1 MPFQKA
7 KDLYA
12 LAKASPGY
20 QNMLNSVRSA
30 RRTAGEVGGQV
41 GGGAAVGALSG
52 GVSNYLAEGDMDHAL
67 SGAFTGAMI
76 GGVGGRVLRNANPLA
91 QLAVIG
97 GVPAALAQVKDRSA
111 VANLYKPKS
120 TDMISGLYSA
130 ERAFEENS
138 PEWQQYYEENPE
150 AYMARYGQQKAAAF
164 ETDVSGP
171 GSAVDLD
178 YYRLHK
184 ELREKGYTRQ
194 EREKILRNDF
204 GTQLKDMAR
213 GAGYGIGGGALGAL
227 AGYGLSN
234 ALDIDDIR
242 LKGNITAMAGAAGL
256 GLGGLLAKRDI
267 YNLDQEAI
275 EDAENLDV
283 KKEANWKMQAL
294 AGAGLLGAGTLGGAL
309 LTGESKEDFV
319 DRLDR
324 EQEIQTLRDMG
335 QISDAQYNNW
345 LIERRDEGELALPE
359 DRYDIATPLSRVDS
373 FKEASMSLNDITAM
387 EAMSGVNVGRTR
399 TKVGMII
406 DSNGVY
412 TLYDESGKYTYGDF
426 TKLSEAQEHAEKV
439 AKYYAEGDK
448 IMRRRW
454 FGLRGPQQIAT
465 VGEGGQMTF
474 NRGVQNVGAYKDQM
488 NSRGFGNRRHYA
500 GFDRAAESATA
511 NVKKT
516 TDAFQKGVTQGAANA
531 NPQLAETA
539 RARQQQIV
547 HHRRQLGDLRGQ
559 NAQMARD
566 STRSQQAAAEE
577 LKRTQQA
584 AAAELQATQQRGAQG
599 IQAAQAEGKRG
610 VQAAQAERDAVAKSL
625 KNWKRGT
632 GIAGTALAA
641 GAAGYG
647 LYNWW
652 NQKKDP
658 TFAQRAAGV
667 AKDTISALKP
677 YQKDLGMINQF
688 AQTAMNVGK
697 AAGTTAYNPY
707 SAQGAQYQQMPRY
720 GGGYG
725 GGYNR
730 GY

>member
-1 MPFQKA
+1 MGIQN
-7 KDLYA
+7 LVNVMRN
-12 LAKASPGY
+12 ASNPGY
-20 QNMLNSVRSA
+20 AAGQRVSA
-30 RRTAGEVGGQV
+30 ALHNATRTAKEVGSQV
-41 GGGAAVGALSG
+41 GGGAAIGGLSG
-52 GVSNYLAEGDMDHAL
+52 GVSNYLAEGDLDHAL
-67 SGAFTGAMI
+67 RGAVTGAMI

-97 GVPAALAQVKDRSA
+97 GVPAALAQVKDRPSISKM
-111 VANLYKPKS
+111 YRPES

-138 PEWQQYYEENPE
+138 PEWQQYYEQNPE
-150 AYMARYGQQKAAAF
+150 AYLARYGQQKAAAF
-164 ETDVSGP
+164 ETDVAGP

-213 GAGYGIGGGALGAL
+213 GAGYGLGGGALGAL

-242 LKGNITAMAGAAGL
+242 LKGNISAMGGTAGL
-256 GLGGLLAKRDI
+256 VLGGLLAKKDI
-267 YNLDQEAI
+267 YDMDQEAI
-275 EDAENLDV
+275 EAAENLDV

-309 LTGESKEDFV
+309 LTGESKEDFAE
-319 DRLDR
+319 RLDK
-324 EQEIQTLRDMG
+324 EQEIQTLRDIG

-345 LIERRDEGELALPE
+345 LIERRDDGELALPE
-359 DRYDIATPLSRVDS
+359 GRYNIATPLSRVDS
-373 FKEASMSLNDITAM
+373 FKEASMSLNDIAAM

-426 TKLSEAQEHAEKV
+426 TKLSEAQDHAEKV
-439 AKYYAEGDK
+439 AKYYTEFNPNTNQYREMRKGWMPFSRGKEVHYSQTAQGKGWSRRGKANDMARMKSNAQRASMQNQLLQSKPHAAGVAEGV
-448 IMRRRW
+448 
-454 FGLRGPQQIAT
+454 A
-465 VGEGGQMTF
+465 
-474 NRGVQNVGAYKDQM
+474 
-488 NSRGFGNRRHYA
+488 
-500 GFDRAAESATA
+500 
-511 NVKKT
+511 KT
-516 TDAFQKGVTQGAANA
+516 TNA
-531 NPQLAETA
+531 NSQLAQQNQQLRQTA
-539 RARQQQIV
+539 AQRHQQVV
-547 HHRRQLGDLRGQ
+547 HHRTQLGDLRTQ
-559 NAQMARD
+559 NAQMVRD
-566 STRSQQAAAEE
+566 SAKAE
-577 LKRTQQA
+577 QA
-584 AAAELQATQQRGAQG
+584 AAAELKAAQQRGAQATQ
-599 IQAAQAEGKRG
+599 QAHAEGQKAVKTVQAEK
-610 VQAAQAERDAVAKSL
+610 DMVAKSL

-632 GIAGTALAA
+632 GVAGLALGA

-707 SAQGAQYQQMPRY
+707 SAQGAQYQQMPGYGQGY

-725 GGYNR
+725 QGYGR